1 MIYELGMTIF
11 FIVCILLIIV
21 VLMQKSHGGFFAGPA
36 NNDST
41 IVFGGSGGSEA
52 FQKVTWVLG
61 FLLITL
67 TFSLSLYKSKLAK
80 TSKYAVVTK
89 ENNTNAADIKDNVE
103 INNESQEKVE
113 STDMAKEESTSTET
127 QA

>member
-67 TFSLSLYKSKLAK
+67 TFSLSLYKSKIAK
-80 TSKYAVVTK
+80 TSKYAVAAK
-89 ENNTNAADIKDNVE
+89 LNNTENTNTEDNNAADNTDIPA
-103 INNESQEKVE
+103 NNDLVP
-113 STDMAKEESTSTET
+113 EETSATTET
-127 QA
+127 KA